1 MNEIQFNL
9 FVMDVVDVDFTNA
22 AAAANDAAADCE
34 FNADVADVSLWIAGF
49 FFCIVKICLFFSY
62 RIFFLYLGILV
73 FLEKFL
79 VCVFSSFL
87 W

>member
-34 FNADVADVSLWIAGF
+34 FNADVADVSLRIAGF
-49 FFCIVKICLFFSY
+49 CFCIVKICLCFFFHTGFSFC
-62 RIFFLYLGILV
+62 ILG
-73 FLEKFL
+73 
-79 VCVFSSFL
+79 FSFS
-87 W
+87 

>member
-22 AAAANDAAADCE
+22 AAAADCE

-49 FFCIVKICLFFSY
+49 FFCIVKICLCFFHTGFSFC
-62 RIFFLYLGILV
+62 ILG
-73 FLEKFL
+73 
-79 VCVFSSFL
+79 FSFS
-87 W
+87 